1 MKMRKI
7 VGLLAVCCGFGLNGQ
22 ARGASHAAQASNYV
36 AGDGAASSFDNPAAA
51 LGEPTRLTGV
61 GVFPGV
67 VSAFNPPYL
76 TSEIVSIGEEG
87 SIELQLANY
96 LLPLATGSELGVFT
110 NVGLIDNDFPNGVA
124 ASPLSAI
131 AGTFGADAAVLEV
144 SADGTSWVSLGEQLF
159 DVPTIGYAD
168 VTDPFAETAGNTPSD
183 FGKPY
188 EGALADL
195 AGLSYHDANAP
206 DILDVFAGSGGGSW
220 LDLSSTG
227 LEKIGWLRFSVPSD
241 GNPDTHFQF
250 ELDGVSI
257 ANNAVGPAVPEPNAV
272 AIGLIGLSAL
282 FATRLRR
289 RIA

>member
-1 MKMRKI
+1 MKLRGI

-22 ARGASHAAQASNYV
+22 ARGASHAAQAFNYV
-36 AGDGAASSFDNPAAA
+36 AGDAAAAGYDNPVAA

-76 TSEIVSIGEEG
+76 TSEIVSIGEGG

-96 LLPLATGSELGVFT
+96 LLPLAAGAELGVFT
-110 NVGLIDNDFPNGVA
+110 NVGLIDADFPNGVA
-124 ASPLSAI
+124 ANSLSAT

-159 DVPTIGYAD
+159 DVPSIGYSD
-168 VTDPFAETAGNTPSD
+168 VTNPFADAAGNTPSD
-183 FGKPY
+183 FGKPF

-195 AGLSYHDANAP
+195 AGLSYHDANGP
-206 DILDVFAGSGGGSW
+206 DILDVIAGSGGGSW

-241 GNPDTHFQF
+241 GNPDTHFKF

-257 ANNAVGPAVPEPNAV
+257 AKDAVGPAVPEPSTV
-272 AIGLIGLSAL
+272 LIGLIGVSAL